1 MAKYEIW
8 GDDGNGKNAALAF
21 ANGEVPQVGDT
32 ILVRGEVRDV
42 SRIWRHHEGT
52 QATQRIGVAPL
63 ARASGASG
71 DSPD

>member
-32 ILVRGEVRDV
+32 ILVRGEIRDV
-42 SRIWRHHEGT
+42 DRIWRHHEGT
-52 QATQRIGVAPL
+52 QATQRVGVAPP
-63 ARASGASG
+63 ARASAAA
-71 DSPD
+71 DAAPD

>member
-8 GDDGNGKNAALAF
+8 GDDGNGKSAVLAF
-21 ANGEVPQVGDT
+21 ANGEVPEVGDT

-52 QATQRIGVAPL
+52 QATQRIGVAPP
-63 ARASGASG
+63 ARISAGADPAEG
-71 DSPD
+71 